1 MTYGNVRKPS
11 KFADNLKSVLWYNQS
26 RKEADAM
33 EPFFQSNRRSQRE
46 KLVRRC
52 TVALV
57 ISGILFIAVAVGAC
71 LYLQGPSLIG

>member
-1 MTYGNVRKPS
+1 
-11 KFADNLKSVLWYNQS
+11 
-26 RKEADAM
+26 M
-33 EPFFQSNRRSQRE
+33 EPFFQSKRRSQRE

>member
-1 MTYGNVRKPS
+1 
-11 KFADNLKSVLWYNQS
+11 
-26 RKEADAM
+26 M
-33 EPFFQSNRRSQRE
+33 EPFFQSNRRTQRE